1 MRVLG
6 IDPGLRIAGYGCIDL
21 EGNSISPTIVEAGAI
36 RLETDKP
43 ISFRLK
49 QLYDDLSEIISE
61 LAPEVLAVEKIFTH
75 KDHLATAPIM
85 GHARGVILL
94 AGEQANLP
102 LIELTPAEIKKS
114 VTGNG
119 RATKEQVQHAITGIL
134 KLLEAPKPS
143 DVADALAIAITAG
156 IRET

>member
-1 MRVLG
+1 
-6 IDPGLRIAGYGCIDL
+6 
-21 EGNSISPTIVEAGAI
+21 
-36 RLETDKP
+36 
-43 ISFRLK
+43 
-49 QLYDDLSEIISE
+49 
-61 LAPEVLAVEKIFTH
+61 
-75 KDHLATAPIM
+75 M

-119 RATKEQVQHAITGIL
+119 RATKEQVQHAITSIL
-134 KLLEAPKPS
+134 KLLEPPKPS

>member
-6 IDPGLRIAGYGCIDL
+6 IDPGIRTAGYGCIDFI
-21 EGNSISPTIVEAGAI
+21 GNSISPTLVEAGAI
-36 RLETDKP
+36 TLKTDNT
-43 ISFRLK
+43 ISYRLK
-49 QLYDDLSEIISE
+49 QLHDDLCEIIAD

-75 KDHLATAPIM
+75 DEHVSTATVM

-102 LIELTPAEIKKS
+102 LIELAPSEIKKS

-119 RATKEQVQHAITGIL
+119 NATKAQVQHAVATIL
-134 KLLEAPKPS
+134 KLSEPPKPS
-143 DVADALAIAITAG
+143 DVADALAIAITGG

>member
-1 MRVLG
+1 M
-6 IDPGLRIAGYGCIDL
+6 AGYGCINL
-21 EGNSISPTIVEAGAI
+21 QGNSVSPKIVEAGAI
-36 RLETDKP
+36 RMNADNT

-49 QLYDDLSEIISE
+49 QLHDDICEIIAE
-61 LAPEVLAVEKIFTH
+61 LSPEVLAVEKIFTH
-75 KDHLATAPIM
+75 EDHLSTATIM

-94 AGEQANLP
+94 AGEQASLP

-119 RATKEQVQHAITGIL
+119 RATKEQVQHAVANIL
-134 KLLEAPKPS
+134 KLSETPKPS

>member
-6 IDPGLRIAGYGCIDL
+6 VDPGLRTAGYGCIDL
-21 EGNSISPTIVEAGAI
+21 IGNSISPTLVEAGAI
-36 RLETDKP
+36 TLCVDSSIP
-43 ISFRLK
+43 FRLK
-49 QLYDDLSEIISE
+49 QLHDDLSQVILD
-61 LAPEVLAVEKIFTH
+61 LAPDVLAVEKIFTH
-75 KDHLATAPIM
+75 KEHVSTATVM

-102 LIELTPAEIKKS
+102 LIELAPSEIKKS

-119 RATKEQVQHAITGIL
+119 NATKEQVQHAIASIL
-134 KLLEAPKPS
+134 KLTEPPTPS
-143 DVADALAIAITAG
+143 DVSDALAIAITGG

>member
-1 MRVLG
+1 MRILG
-6 IDPGLRIAGYGCIDL
+6 IDPGLRVAGYGCINL
-21 EGNSISPTIVEAGAI
+21 QGNSVSPKIVEAGAI
-36 RLETDKP
+36 RMNADNT

-49 QLYDDLSEIISE
+49 QLHDDICEIIAE
-61 LAPEVLAVEKIFTH
+61 LSPEVLAVEKIFTH
-75 KDHLATAPIM
+75 EDHLSTATIM

-94 AGEQANLP
+94 AGEQSSLP

-119 RATKEQVQHAITGIL
+119 RATKEQVQHAVANIL
-134 KLLEAPKPS
+134 KLSETPKPS

>member
-1 MRVLG
+1 MRILG
-6 IDPGLRIAGYGCIDL
+6 IDPGLRVAGYGCINL
-21 EGNSISPTIVEAGAI
+21 QGNSVSPKIVEAGAI
-36 RLETDKP
+36 RMNADNT

-49 QLYDDLSEIISE
+49 QLHDDICEIIAE
-61 LAPEVLAVEKIFTH
+61 LSPEVLAVEKIFTH
-75 KDHLATAPIM
+75 EDHLSTATIM

-94 AGEQANLP
+94 AGEQASLP

-119 RATKEQVQHAITGIL
+119 RATKEQVQHAVANIL
-134 KLLEAPKPS
+134 KLSETPKPS

>member
-1 MRVLG
+1 MRILG
-6 IDPGLRIAGYGCIDL
+6 IDPGIRVAGYGCIEL
-21 EGNSISPTIVEAGAI
+21 LGNSVSPKIVEAGAI
-36 RLETDKP
+36 RMEVDNA

-49 QLYDDLSEIISE
+49 QLHDDICEIISE
-61 LAPEVLAVEKIFTH
+61 LSPDVLAVEKIFTH
-75 KDHLATAPIM
+75 EEHLSTATIM

-94 AGEQANLP
+94 AGEQACLP

-119 RATKEQVQHAITGIL
+119 RATKKQVQHAIASIL
-134 KLLEAPKPS
+134 KLSEPPKPS